1 MLRRIALSGI
11 APLRPG
17 ARGAAAGAAARD
29 VCHHRRPVSTAV
41 RTILL
46 TVAVLL
52 LGVAAASA
60 QSDPDAFTECETAGD
75 AMFVEVSRASCDDAR
90 AVALAIT
97 AAAGADLQT
106 AIAPTGWTPLHVRDL
121 DLQTAYDIYATRGTA
136 TVYIRRRGE
145 APDLDGWKAGRAL
158 VFSSGTLIPGGLAP
172 RGSTLCTSA
181 FLIRLGTSLG
191 GLSAGHCAGLTKAG
205 VTRRRNTAMRRA
217 PQPAMLLGRVR
228 RNLERRRPKI
238 DAVVL
243 PVASGPGRT
252 PANVVERFSFQ
263 PPLFVRGRARPLL
276 GRRVCYTGATSGP
289 DRCGKIIRPFPG
301 VRGLSCTNIVARE
314 GDSGAPVYT
323 APRADGTVR
332 ALGIAN
338 VVVGIFQLMCF
349 EPIDRVLDALDARLV
364 DAG

>member
-1 MLRRIALSGI
+1 MTIAAIPSG
-11 APLRPG
+11 AGRP
-17 ARGAAAGAAARD
+17 D
-29 VCHHRRPVSTAV
+29 VCHHRAPVSTAI
-41 RTILL
+41 RIILL
-46 TVAVLL
+46 TVAFCLPTVTPA
-52 LGVAAASA
+52 GAE
-60 QSDPDAFTECETAGD
+60 SDPDAFTECPTAGD

-97 AAAGADLQT
+97 AAPNVDLQT

-136 TVYIRRRGE
+136 TVWIRRRGE
-145 APDLDGWKAGRAL
+145 APDLDGWIAGRAL
-158 VFSSGTLIPGGLAP
+158 VFSSGTLVPGGVAP

-191 GLSAGHCAGLTKAG
+191 GLSAGHCAGLTKRG

-217 PQPAMLLGRVR
+217 PQPAILLGRVR
-228 RNLERRRPKI
+228 RNLQRRRPKI

-252 PANVVERFSFQ
+252 PANAIERFSFQ

-276 GRRVCYTGATSGP
+276 GRRVCFTGVTSGP
-289 DRCGKIIRPFPG
+289 DQCGKIVRRFPG
-301 VRGLSCTNIVARE
+301 VRGLSCTNIIARE
-314 GDSGAPVYT
+314 GDSGSPVYT
-323 APRADGTVR
+323 APAADGTVH
-332 ALGIAN
+332 AVGIAN
-338 VVVGIFQLMCF
+338 IVVGIFQLMCF

-364 DAG
+364 DAV